1 MKRKSIVSSTIVL
14 TFFFLAGISHAQ
26 DFIKGF
32 SVKLTGGYGTMAV
45 GDFNTVMEGYD
56 TLLNDIASTLELTRE
71 GELKEI
77 NWGFEYEGEF
87 ILNLTENFGIG
98 IGTGYIRRKEES
110 ESSIKEA
117 ELFSLTFFGEPEITA
132 IPIKLSAYY
141 LFPVT
146 SQVNVF
152 VNGGIGYYFG
162 KINYHFGSDIQV
174 LAELGESGKIEG
186 EVKDNALGFH
196 GGIGIE
202 YTVAKN
208 IAFFVEGAG
217 RYAKLKDWEG
227 DETQTEDSQI
237 AEQKSGTLWY
247 YEGLVSDFGI
257 EKYYSS
263 FELQEKILTWPDVR
277 NVRKAEGDLSGFSLR
292 AGIRI
297 KF

>member
-1 MKRKSIVSSTIVL
+1 MVL
-14 TFFFLAGISHAQ
+14 TFLFLVGISQAQ

-56 TLLNDIASTLELTRE
+56 TLLNDIASILGLTRE

-87 ILNLTENFGIG
+87 IMNLTENFGIG
-98 IGTGYIRRKEES
+98 IGAGYIRRKEKS
-110 ESSIKEA
+110 ESSVKA
-117 ELFSLTFFGEPEITA
+117 APFFNLTFSGEPEITA
-132 IPIKLSAYY
+132 IPIKLSAHYF
-141 LFPVT
+141 FPVT

-152 VNGGIGYYFG
+152 LNGGIGYYFG
-162 KINYHFGSDIQV
+162 KINYHLRSDIQV
-174 LAELGESGKIEG
+174 LDEPEESGKIEG

-196 GGIGIE
+196 GGIGVE
-202 YTVAKN
+202 YNVAKN

-227 DETQTEDSQI
+227 DETQTLDSQI

-247 YEGLVSDFGI
+247 YEGLVSDFGT

-263 FELQEKILTWPDVR
+263 FELQEGKLTWPDIR